1 MQEISSKLI
10 RDAAEQLGSLPGVGR
25 KTALRLV
32 LQLLKRS
39 EAEVEQFSNSFI
51 RMKKE
56 IKNCKRCNNL
66 SDSDV
71 CEICTNPRRSNG
83 LICVVETVKDVLA
96 VESTQQYFG
105 TYHVLGGVISPMEGI
120 GPNDLSIVPLLER
133 CASEQPSEIILAL
146 NSTMEGDTTNFYLYK
161 KIGPLGIKI
170 STLARGLAFG
180 DELEYAD
187 ELTLG
192 KSIVNRTPFEG

>member
-10 RDAAEQLGSLPGVGR
+10 RDAAEQLGSLPGVGK

-32 LQLLKRS
+32 LHLLKRS
-39 EAEVEQFSNSFI
+39 ELEVEQFSSAFVK
-51 RMKKE
+51 MKKE
-56 IKNCKRCNNL
+56 IKNCSRCNNL
-66 SDSDV
+66 CDSD
-71 CEICTNPRRSNG
+71 ICDICSNPRRNNG

-96 VESTQQYFG
+96 IESTQQYFG

-120 GPNDLSIVPLLER
+120 GPNDLSIGLLMER
-133 CASEQPSEIILAL
+133 CTSENPTELILAL
-146 NSTMEGDTTNFYLYK
+146 NSTMEGDTTNFYLFRK
-161 KIGPLGIKI
+161 LGPLGIKVSI
-170 STLARGLAFG
+170 LARGLAFG

>member
-32 LQLLKRS
+32 LHLLKRS
-39 EAEVEQFSNSFI
+39 EDEVEQFSNSFI
-51 RMKKE
+51 RLKKE

-66 SDSDV
+66 SDSEL
-71 CEICTNPRRSNG
+71 CEICSNPRRSNG

-105 TYHVLGGVISPMEGI
+105 SYHVLGGVISPMEGV
-120 GPNDLSIVPLLER
+120 GPNDLSIPLLLER
-133 CASEQPSEIILAL
+133 CSQEQPAEIILAL

-161 KIGPLGIKI
+161 KIGPLGIKT
-170 STLARGLAFG
+170 STLARGLSFG

-192 KSIVNRTPFEG
+192 KSIVNRTLFEG

>member
-10 RDAAEQLGSLPGVGR
+10 REAAEQLGSLPGVGK

-32 LQLLKRS
+32 LHLLKRS
-39 EAEVEQFSNSFI
+39 ESEVEQFSNSFV

-56 IKNCKRCNNL
+56 IKNCMRCNNL
-66 SDSDV
+66 SDNET
-71 CEICTNPRRSNG
+71 CEICSNPRRNNG
-83 LICVVETVKDVLA
+83 VICVVETVKDVLA
-96 VESTQQYFG
+96 IESTQQYFG

-120 GPNDLSIVPLLER
+120 GPNDLSIQLLMDR
-133 CASEQPSEIILAL
+133 CASENPTEIIFAL

-161 KIGPLGIKI
+161 KISPLGIKI
-170 STLARGLAFG
+170 SVLARGLAFG

>member
-10 RDAAEQLGSLPGVGR
+10 RDAAEQLGSLPGVGK

-32 LQLLKRS
+32 LHLLKRS
-39 EAEVEQFSNSFI
+39 DEEVEQFAHAFI
-51 RMKKE
+51 RMKKQ

-66 SDSDV
+66 SDTEL
-71 CEICTNPRRSNG
+71 CEICSNPRRSNG

-96 VESTQQYFG
+96 IESTQQYFG
-105 TYHVLGGVISPMEGI
+105 SYHVLGGVISPMEGI
-120 GPNDLSIVPLLER
+120 GPGDLSIGLLIER
-133 CASEQPSEIILAL
+133 CTTENPTEIILAL

-161 KIGPLGIKI
+161 KLSPLGVKI

-192 KSIVNRTPFEG
+192 KSIINRTPFEG